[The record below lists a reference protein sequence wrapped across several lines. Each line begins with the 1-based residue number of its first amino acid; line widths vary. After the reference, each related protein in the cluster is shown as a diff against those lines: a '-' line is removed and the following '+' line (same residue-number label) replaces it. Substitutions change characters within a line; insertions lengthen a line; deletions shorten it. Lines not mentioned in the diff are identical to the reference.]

1 MVLNRQDITQLFL
14 TYLDHVI
21 TYGKKCYSYFLIIW
35 LSSRPNIQWSMTH
48 MKQKSTRPLTPQRV
62 LTKFETPLWIIWFE
76 CQYFMSRLTVFF
88 SKIYNFYQLF
98 NPVFHADFTDSWNCS
113 VWLKMR
119 DLAMFFA
126 KYCCLLQG
134 NLTASWFLLFTQG

>member
-98 NPVFHADFTDSWNCS
+98 NPVFHADFTDTKKNSIG
-113 VWLKMR
+113 LKLR
-119 DLAMFFA
+119 ELPMFFIQLFLILS
-126 KYCCLLQG
+126 YF
-134 NLTASWFLLFTQG
+134 LTRIKVFQPEN